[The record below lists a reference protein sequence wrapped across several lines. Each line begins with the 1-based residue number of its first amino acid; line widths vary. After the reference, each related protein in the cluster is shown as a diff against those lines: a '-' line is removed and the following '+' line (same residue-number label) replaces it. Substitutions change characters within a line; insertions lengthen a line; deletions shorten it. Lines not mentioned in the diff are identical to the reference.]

1 LQARGVTALFT
12 KETGL
17 IAVSDLELETDL
29 SSGVAEN
36 IIWLQGVIY
45 RERFYRMLS
54 VLKMRFS
61 AHDLTLREFTISSPP
76 GIEVRAPFE
85 SEAGVLAG
93 ITRAEGEYRSRPLAS
108 AAGRQDS
115 RLRHARS
122 RRTRAEHPPEGP
134 S

>member
-1 LQARGVTALFT
+1 V
-12 KETGL
+12 
-17 IAVSDLELETDL
+17 ETDL

-45 RERFYRMLS
+45 REHFYRVLS

-61 AHDLTLREFTISSPP
+61 AHDLTLREFTISSPV

-93 ITRAEGEYRSRPLAS
+93 ITRAEGEYQSSPVLSAGGVQRSRA
-108 AAGRQDS
+108 
-115 RLRHARS
+115 RHARG
-122 RRTRAEHPPEGP
+122 RRPRAEHPPEDP